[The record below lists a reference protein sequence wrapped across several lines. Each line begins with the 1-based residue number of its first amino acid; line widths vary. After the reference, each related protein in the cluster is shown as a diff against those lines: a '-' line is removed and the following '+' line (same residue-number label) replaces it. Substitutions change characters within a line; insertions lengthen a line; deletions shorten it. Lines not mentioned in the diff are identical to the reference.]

1 MKQSEKTRK
10 SNSDRKLKEILRRLD
25 VLAIIQLAKSG
36 LTLKEIAKVLNMSE
50 DTIERMLPF
59 RKLKSK
65 RYEE

>member
-10 SNSDRKLKEILRRLD
+10 SNSDRKLNEILRQLD
-25 VLAIIQLAKSG
+25 VLVIIQLAKSG

-65 RYEE
+65 RHEE